1 MNSKRHLPKGK
12 ARQYLTPNEV
22 AEMMMVSPVTV
33 RQWASKG
40 ELPALTT
47 PGGHRRFVRQDV
59 ELFAKKRGLTF
70 LPMTT
75 SEMRILIV
83 DDDHQFSDY
92 LKEMLTLASS
102 DVKVELAYDGFEAG
116 QKIETFQPNI
126 VLLDLMM
133 PGLDGYEVCHRIKED
148 PRTKSIRIIAMTGY
162 PTEEN
167 KEHIMS
173 EGAEVCLAKPLKREQ
188 LLDLLGLGQAR
199 PMQSKLEQL

>member
-12 ARQYLTPNEV
+12 TRQYLTPNEV

-75 SEMRILIV
+75 SEIRILIV

-102 DVKVELAYDGFEAG
+102 DVKVELAYNGFEAG
-116 QKIETFQPNI
+116 QKIETFQPNV

-133 PGLDGYEVCHRIKED
+133 PGLDGYEVCHRIKEE

-167 KEHIMS
+167 KEHIIS

-188 LLDLLGLGQAR
+188 LLDILGLGETK
-199 PMQSKLEQL
+199 PVQSKLEQL

>member
-1 MNSKRHLPKGK
+1 MNSKRHSLKGK

-33 RQWASKG
+33 RQWAAKG

-83 DDDHQFSDY
+83 DDDQQFSDY
-92 LKEMLTLASS
+92 LKEMLTLASAE
-102 DVKVELAYDGFEAG
+102 VKVEIAYDGFEAG
-116 QKIETFQPNI
+116 QKIETFQPNV

-167 KEHIMS
+167 KEHIIS
-173 EGAEVCLAKPLKREQ
+173 EGAEVCLAKPLNREQ
-188 LLDLLGLGQAR
+188 LLDILGLGQTK
-199 PMQSKLEQL
+199 PVQSKLEQL